1 MAVHPDGDGLA
12 ALRNGGHGAVAAR
25 PDDAGGLFLFALATS
40 AFALPDLI
48 VSVFTEIV
56 TRLVV
61 AITVAAKELA
71 SAAAGMVRAGKIPTE
86 PPV

>member
-1 MAVHPDGDGLA
+1 M
-12 ALRNGGHGAVAAR
+12 
-25 PDDAGGLFLFALATS
+25 FALATS

-71 SAAAGMVRAGKIPTE
+71 SAAAGTVRAGKIPTE